1 MVLEVNMGKYPS
13 RIRWANTL
21 ARREVNELL
30 EALTEFANL
39 GPTVTDARF
48 FRKRWPD
55 FFPPSLYDAAERD
68 LTSLE
73 GRSFTRFREA
83 VRDLW
88 TGKNREPYRPATLL
102 DIRGGGLS
110 YIIDPGYKTAEVEF
124 GWDWSSGEFV
134 YASNVKFHQAVFLL
148 LGRKRLAKVC
158 PQCSSCFLAKRG
170 TQFYCSTDCSEIAE
184 RAWKREWWKE
194 NGNAWRAKRNRTS
207 RVKERTRK
215 SRTRDAGAYVM

>member
-1 MVLEVNMGKYPS
+1 MSKYPS
-13 RIRWANTL
+13 IIRWANTL

-39 GPTVTDARF
+39 GPTTADVRF

-55 FFPPSLYDAAERD
+55 FLPSSLYDEAERD
-68 LTSLE
+68 LTTLE
-73 GRSFTRFREA
+73 GRSFVRFREA
-83 VRDLW
+83 LRDLW
-88 TGKNREPYRPATLL
+88 NGTNREPYRATTLL

-110 YIIDPGYKTAEVEF
+110 YIIDPGYKIADVKF

-158 PQCSSCFLAKRG
+158 PQCSQCFLARRG
-170 TQFYCSTDCSEIAE
+170 TQLYCSTDCSEIAE
-184 RAWKREWWKE
+184 REWKREWWRE
-194 NGNAWRAKRNRTS
+194 NGDAWRAKRNRKA
-207 RVKERTRK
+207 RANEQARK
-215 SRTRDAGAYVM
+215 SRTGSRGAYVM